1 MNRQIF
7 RLAIP
12 NIITNIT
19 VPLLGLVDMAL
30 MGHLPNP
37 IFIGAIALGSVV
49 FNLVYTGFGFLR
61 MGTTGFTS
69 QLFGAKDKQGLNL
82 ILWRSV
88 LTAGA
93 IGLLLILLQK
103 PIEFA
108 AFSILDSSNDVL
120 VLAKEYYFIRIWA
133 APATL
138 GLYAFYGWFLGMQ
151 NARPPMIIAITV
163 NVVNILLDFIFV
175 YALDYNSAGVAFAS
189 VIAQYSGLVLA
200 ILYIVFKY
208 TDYAK
213 APALKLIM
221 QADELKKF
229 FKVNTDIFFRTI
241 ALMLSFTFFTYTSAN
256 MGDNVL
262 AVNSL
267 LIQFFFIFSYFAD
280 GFAFAGEALSGKAY
294 GANNN
299 SLLSKTIKYLFFWGG
314 VSALVFSIIYFAAY
328 DLILK
333 FLTDN
338 NQLINLAGEFNWWV
352 VLLPVTTFAAFIWD
366 GIFIGLTASRQM
378 LIVMLISIFGFYF
391 PAYYLSVDILEN
403 HSLWFAMNLFMAAR
417 SLFMWLYSKKMLK
430 NITNL

>member
-1 MNRQIF
+1 MNRQII

-12 NIITNIT
+12 NIVTNIT

-69 QLFGAKDKQGLNL
+69 QLFGAHNKPGLNL

-93 IGLLLILLQK
+93 IGLLLIILQK
-103 PIEFA
+103 PIEFV
-108 AFSILDSSNDVL
+108 AFSILDSSEDVI
-120 VLAKEYYFIRIWA
+120 VLAKEYYLIRIWA

-151 NARPPMIIAITV
+151 NSRPPMIIAITV
-163 NVVNILLDFIFV
+163 NVINILLDFIFV

-200 ILYIVFKY
+200 ILFVLYKY

-221 QADELKKF
+221 KASELKKF

-294 GANNN
+294 GADNN

-314 VSALVFSIIYFAAY
+314 VSALVFSLLYFAAY
-328 DLILK
+328 DIILK

-338 NQLINLAGEFNWWV
+338 NELIVLAGEFNWWV
-352 VLLPVTTFAAFIWD
+352 VLLPITTFAAFIWD

-391 PAYYLSVDILEN
+391 PAYYLSSNLLDN

-417 SLFMWLYSKKMLK
+417 SLFMWLFSKKMLK
-430 NITNL
+430 NINN

>member
-1 MNRQIF
+1 MNRQIL

-49 FNLVYTGFGFLR
+49 FNLIYTGFGFLR

-69 QLFGAKDKQGLNL
+69 QLFGANNKLGLNL

-88 LTAGA
+88 ITAGI

-103 PIEFA
+103 PIEFL
-108 AFSILDSSNDVL
+108 AFSILDASEDVIM
-120 VLAKEYYFIRIWA
+120 LAKEYYLIRIWA

-163 NVVNILLDFIFV
+163 NVINILLDFIFV

-189 VIAQYSGLVLA
+189 VIAQYSGLILA
-200 ILYIVFKY
+200 ILFVVFKY

-213 APALKLIM
+213 NPTLKLIM
-221 QADELKKF
+221 KANELKKF

-256 MGDNVL
+256 MGDKVL
-262 AVNSL
+262 AINSL

-299 SLLSKTIKYLFFWGG
+299 SLLSKTIKYLFIWGG
-314 VSALVFSIIYFAAY
+314 LSALAFSVIYFTAY
-328 DLILK
+328 DIILK

-338 NQLINLAGEFNWWV
+338 AELIVLSKEFNWWV
-352 VLLPVTTFAAFIWD
+352 VLLPITTFAAFIWD

-378 LIVMLISIFGFYF
+378 LIAMLISIFGFFF
-391 PAYYLSVDILEN
+391 PAYYLSSNFLES
-403 HSLWFAMNLFMAAR
+403 HSLWFAMNLFMVAR
-417 SLFMWLYSKKMLK
+417 SLFMWLFSVKLLK
-430 NITNL
+430 NIPNR

>member
-1 MNRQIF
+1 MNRQIL

-69 QLFGAKDKQGLNL
+69 QLFGASNKQGLNL

-103 PIEFA
+103 PIEFV

-175 YALDYNSAGVAFAS
+175 YVLDYNSAGVAFAS

-200 ILYIVFKY
+200 IFFVVFKY
-208 TDYAK
+208 TEYAK
-213 APALKLIM
+213 APTLKLIM
-221 QADELKKF
+221 QAAELKKF

-256 MGDNVL
+256 IGDKVL

-294 GANNN
+294 GADNKKM
-299 SLLSKTIKYLFFWGG
+299 LSKTIKYLFLWGG
-314 VSALVFSIIYFAAY
+314 ISALVFSILYFSAY
-328 DLILK
+328 NIILK

-338 NQLINLAGEFNWWV
+338 NELIVLAREFNWWV
-352 VLLPVTTFAAFIWD
+352 VLLPITTFAAFIWD

-378 LIVMLISIFGFYF
+378 LIVMLIAIFGFYF
-391 PAYYLSVDILEN
+391 PAYYLGSNLLEN

-417 SLFMWLYSKKMLK
+417 SLFMWLFSKKMLK
-430 NITNL
+430 NI

>member
-1 MNRQIF
+1 MNRQIL

-37 IFIGAIALGSVV
+37 VFIGAIALGSVV

-69 QLFGAKDKQGLNL
+69 QLFGAKNKLGLNL

-88 LTAGA
+88 LTAAVLG
-93 IGLLLILLQK
+93 ILLIFLQK
-103 PIEFA
+103 PIEFV
-108 AFSILDSSNDVL
+108 AFSILESGNDVIG
-120 VLAKEYYFIRIWA
+120 LAKEYYQIRIWA

-151 NARPPMIIAITV
+151 NAKPPMIIAITI
-163 NVVNILLDFIFV
+163 NIINIVLDFVFV
-175 YALDYNSAGVAFAS
+175 YWFNYTSAGVAYAS
-189 VIAQYSGLVLA
+189 LIAQYTGLIMAIGMVL
-200 ILYIVFKY
+200 FKY
-208 TDYAK
+208 PEYAK
-213 APALKLIM
+213 VPALRLI
-221 QADELKKF
+221 AKASELKKF

-256 MGDNVL
+256 MGENIL

-294 GANNN
+294 G
-299 SLLSKTIKYLFFWGG
+299 SKSSKLLLKTIKSLFVWGAIAAVFFSFIYL
-314 VSALVFSIIYFAAY
+314 VAY
-328 DLILK
+328 DIILN
-333 FLTDN
+333 FLTN
-338 NQLINLAGEFNWWV
+338 NDQLIFIAANFNWWV
-352 VLLPVTTFAAFIWD
+352 ILLPITTFAAFIWD
-366 GIFIGLTASRQM
+366 GVFIGLTASRQM
-378 LIVMLISIFGFYF
+378 LIAMIISIFGFYF
-391 PAYYLSVDILEN
+391 PAYYLSSALLGN

-417 SLFMWLYSKKMLK
+417 SLFMWYFSVKLLK
-430 NITNL
+430 NIQSK